1 MNKEAFERL
10 PQEKKKI
17 IETAYFSAVRKEIS
31 ASQFFGVCKEA
42 LTKEQ
47 FESLFSN
54 NTPNKEQQEEMK
66 TEHLQDIIQY
76 SGVDLKE
83 EAEHIVRETETN
95 INFGEYDEEDANDQI
110 GSLLNVPQFR
120 EFIARIGNSRRVGV
134 SEESFFL
141 LFQVVRRKIL
151 DTVEKM
157 EESSKWRVE
166 YNLSEFIIRINND
179 LSRQLWCLEQIE
191 KAELEKFTIRR
202 GEEEGKKKVKKTIQ
216 EREDLVIKKRLSNTV
231 ALAALGVQQKSWM
244 SAEDV
249 RVNEESTAF
258 NSIYSPFDEKALE
271 RKVANRTITMKDL
284 LYVLERDRR
293 YNKSIFTIQH
303 YFR

>member
-54 NTPNKEQQEEMK
+54 NTPNREQQEEMK

-95 INFGEYDEEDANDQI
+95 INFGEYDEEDTNEQI
-110 GSLLNVPQFR
+110 GSLLNVPLFR
-120 EFIARIGNSRRVGV
+120 EFVARIGNSRRVGI

-151 DTVEKM
+151 DIVEKM

-244 SAEDV
+244 NAEDV

>member
-42 LTKEQ
+42 LGKDQ
-47 FESLFSN
+47 FESLFSSS
-54 NTPNKEQQEEMK
+54 TAGREQQEEMK

-95 INFGEYDEEDANDQI
+95 INFGEYEEEDVNNHI
-110 GSLLNVPQFR
+110 GSLMNVPLFR
-120 EFIARIGNSRRVGV
+120 EFVSRIGNSRRVGI

-141 LFQVVRRKIL
+141 LFQVAKRKML
-151 DTVEKM
+151 DIVEKM

-166 YNLSEFIIRINND
+166 YNLSEFIIRIKND

-191 KAELEKFTIRR
+191 KAEIEKFTIRR
-202 GEEEGKKKVKKTIQ
+202 GEEEGRKKVKKTIQ

-231 ALAALGVQQKSWM
+231 ALAALGIQQKSWM

-249 RVNEESTAF
+249 RVSEESTAF

-271 RKVANRTITMKDL
+271 RKVVNRTITMKDF

-293 YNKSIFTIQH
+293 YSKSVFTIQH

>member
-10 PQEKKKI
+10 PEEKKKV
-17 IETAYFSAVRKEIS
+17 IEAAYFSAVRKEIS

-42 LTKEQ
+42 LSKEQ
-47 FESLFSN
+47 FESLFSSN
-54 NTPNKEQQEEMK
+54 VPHRDQQEEMK

-95 INFGEYDEEDANDQI
+95 INFGEYDEEDVNGQM
-110 GSLLNVPQFR
+110 GSLLNVSLFK
-120 EFIARIGNSRRVGV
+120 EFVARVGSSRRVGI

-141 LFQVVRRKIL
+141 LFQVIRRKMLDIL
-151 DTVEKM
+151 EKM
-157 EESSKWRVE
+157 DESSKWRVE

-191 KAELEKFTIRR
+191 KSELEKFMIKR
-202 GEEEGKKKVKKTIQ
+202 GDDEGKKKVKKTIQ

-271 RKVANRTITMKDL
+271 RKVLNRTITMKDF

-303 YFR
+303 YFK

>member
-47 FESLFSN
+47 FEGLFSN

-120 EFIARIGNSRRVGV
+120 EFVARIGNSRRVGI

-141 LFQVVRRKIL
+141 LFQVVRRKTL

>member
-42 LTKEQ
+42 LTKDQ

-95 INFGEYDEEDANDQI
+95 INFGEYEEEDLNNQI
-110 GSLLNVPQFR
+110 GSLLNIPLFR
-120 EFIARIGNSRRVGV
+120 EFVARIGNSRRVGI

-141 LFQVVRRKIL
+141 LFQVVKRKIL
-151 DTVEKM
+151 DIVEKM

-191 KAELEKFTIRR
+191 KAELEKFTIRK
-202 GEEEGKKKVKKTIQ
+202 GEEEGRKKVKKTIQ

-231 ALAALGVQQKSWM
+231 ALAALGIQQKSWM

-249 RVNEESTAF
+249 RVNEESTTF

-271 RKVANRTITMKDL
+271 RKVVNRTITMKDF